1 MYSFLQSEEFVK
13 LESEYPLLRR
23 ARQQFTGLRG
33 IACAVVDI
41 ETTGLEPRQ
50 NEITEVAALKIEKG
64 QIVDVFNVLI
74 NIKRP
79 LPQEIIRL
87 TGITDEML
95 MAGEEKTAALQSF
108 LDFVGEAP
116 LVAHNVDFDLPF
128 LNHHLKEGLAKSLN
142 NPPICTLK
150 LSQKLLPGLASHK
163 LGRVAEYFKIPTPLT
178 HRAPGDVEITYQVWL
193 KLIDLL
199 EKHEIATLEALLK
212 FAG

>member
-108 LDFVGEAP
+108 
-116 LVAHNVDFDLPF
+116 
-128 LNHHLKEGLAKSLN
+128 
-142 NPPICTLK
+142 
-150 LSQKLLPGLASHK
+150 
-163 LGRVAEYFKIPTPLT
+163 
-178 HRAPGDVEITYQVWL
+178 
-193 KLIDLL
+193 
-199 EKHEIATLEALLK
+199 
-212 FAG
+212 